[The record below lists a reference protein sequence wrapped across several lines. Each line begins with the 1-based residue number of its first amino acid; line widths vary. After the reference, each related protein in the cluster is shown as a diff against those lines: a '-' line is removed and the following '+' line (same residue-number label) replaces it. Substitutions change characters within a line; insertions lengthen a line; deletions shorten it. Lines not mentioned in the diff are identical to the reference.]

1 MAVMVYSEKESIKPK
16 PNSVLRELPEVAQRF
31 NQLHGTVMSSGV
43 LSEKT
48 KELVAVG
55 ISVAIRCQPCI
66 QNHVSAAVKM
76 GNSRAEI
83 LEAIS
88 VGILMGGG
96 PAYAYA
102 SEAIE
107 LLNSLFVD
115 KKEKSPRK

>member
-1 MAVMVYSEKESIKPK
+1 
-16 PNSVLRELPEVAQRF
+16 
-31 NQLHGTVMSSGV
+31 
-43 LSEKT
+43 
-48 KELVAVG
+48 
-55 ISVAIRCQPCI
+55 
-66 QNHVSAAVKM
+66 M
-76 GNSRAEI
+76 GNSQAEI

-115 KKEKSPRK
+115 KKEESYKE

>member
-1 MAVMVYSEKESIKPK
+1 MVYSEKEPIKPK
-16 PNSVLRELPEVAQRF
+16 PNRLLRKLPEVAQRF
-31 NQLHGTVMSSGV
+31 NQMHGTIMSSGA

-48 KELVAVG
+48 KELIAVG

-76 GNSRAEI
+76 GNSQAEI

-115 KKEKSPRK
+115 KKEESYKE